1 MSMFGDLLATQQ
13 RGVRAG
19 GGGLGGRRPTPRT
32 PEGGRPGS
40 NRRRPAWEGG
50 LALVEQGF
58 FGDGSRNGITQYGA
72 AQADFD
78 QSTHSPPPR
87 ARIVLR
93 SVAGVVGL
101 DARVS
106 EVSWLSHLSASSTSA
121 WASGRPSF
129 CPPRSTSMASPPSA
143 PRPRRLRSF

>member
-1 MSMFGDLLATQQ
+1 MSIFGDLLPTQQ

-19 GGGLGGRRPTPRT
+19 GGRLEGRRLTPRT
-32 PEGGRPGS
+32 HESGRPGS
-40 NRRRPAWEGG
+40 NRRRPAWEAF

-58 FGDGSRNGITQYGA
+58 FGDGSRNGLTQYG
-72 AQADFD
+72 ADFD
-78 QSTHSPPPR
+78 QSTDSPSPR

-106 EVSWLSHLSASSTSA
+106 EVSWFSHLSASSTS
-121 WASGRPSF
+121 
-129 CPPRSTSMASPPSA
+129 
-143 PRPRRLRSF
+143 